1 MTIEKLYDIY
11 LAHPSIRTDTRQ
23 LQHGDLFF
31 ALKGPNFNGNAF
43 AAKALEQGA
52 AYAVIDEDQAS
63 RGSDRLILVPDV
75 LIALQQLAL
84 HHRRQFNIPFIA
96 ITGSNGKTTT
106 KELIHAVLSSTYTT
120 YTTKG
125 NLNNHIGIPL
135 TILSVGPDAQLAVIE
150 MGANHQKEIE
160 AYCSYTLPTHGI
172 ITNVGKAHLEGF
184 GGPEG
189 VKKGKGEL
197 YDFLRSNQVPR
208 SLGPASPST
217 PAGFASP
224 ATPTGFV
231 LSDSADL
238 LQMSRGIPQIIT
250 YGTQNANFTGNID
263 NPASPSPANASSTLS
278 STDSPTN
285 SSPLSSTLSSTHSP
299 THSSTFL
306 RVNITS
312 GAATGPIQTQLV
324 GDYNLPN
331 VLVAVAIGKHFGVPD
346 AAIRQSIEAYAPSN
360 SRSQLIEKDG
370 NHIILD
376 AYNANPSSMRAAI
389 ENFAGLPVVHTAGT
403 PAPTHSHTPAP
414 THGGASARDTSSFAH
429 KVLILGAMAEL
440 GEESL
445 AEHRAIVDLIARY
458 PWQQVVLVGGDFRKI
473 SHPYLSFAN
482 SKEAGH
488 WLTGVGLRDTYI
500 LIKGSRSTKMEE
512 VLEG

>member
-23 LQHGDLFF
+23 LRHGDLFF

-43 AAKALEQGA
+43 AAQALEQGA
-52 AYAVIDEDQAS
+52 AYAIIDEDPAAAPPATEPDLPPAATPPAS
-63 RGSDRLILVPDV
+63 GNPDRLILVPDV
-75 LIALQQLAL
+75 LTALQQLAL

-106 KELIHAVLSSTYTT
+106 KELIHAVLSPTYTT

-135 TILSVGPDAQLAVIE
+135 TILSVGPDAQFAVIE

-197 YDFLRSNQVPR
+197 YDFLRAHD
-208 SLGPASPST
+208 GTA
-217 PAGFASP
+217 
-224 ATPTGFV
+224 FV

-238 LQMSRGIPQIIT
+238 LQMSRGIPNIIT
-250 YGTQNANFTGNID
+250 YGSQNANFTGVLD
-263 NPASPSPANASSTLS
+263 TSTPPATSTPDAAPAST
-278 STDSPTN
+278 
-285 SSPLSSTLSSTHSP
+285 
-299 THSSTFL
+299 TFL
-306 RVNITS
+306 RVNITH

-331 VLVAVAIGKHFGVPD
+331 ILVSVAVGKHFGVPD

-389 ENFAGLPVVHTAGT
+389 ENFARLPVGPARPTGPAAG
-403 PAPTHSHTPAP
+403 APPP
-414 THGGASARDTSSFAH
+414 
-429 KVLILGAMAEL
+429 KILILGAMAEL

-445 AEHRAIVDLIARY
+445 AEHRAIVDLIAQY